1 MYICFITCIL
11 FIVYT
16 NYAHI
21 EPANNILYLST
32 VHETSK
38 HLGFLVKLKFVKKM
52 ATMLKT
58 LSSGRKSA
66 SLREHPV
73 FSAQVSSS
81 LSRKNRML
89 SQATEAR
96 SALQKLT
103 KTAKQNETFNNVKNN
118 VEQ

>member
-1 MYICFITCIL
+1 MFYIL

-21 EPANNILYLST
+21 EPAINILYLST
-32 VHETSK
+32 PHETSK

-52 ATMLKT
+52 ATMSKT
-58 LSSGRKSA
+58 LSSGHRIA

-73 FSAQVSSS
+73 FSAQVSSF
-81 LSRKNRML
+81 LSRKNRLL

-96 SALQKLT
+96 SALQKQT
-103 KTAKQNETFNNVKNN
+103 KNAKQNKTFNVKNIP
-118 VEQ
+118 